1 MDYRHYDE
9 RAHSEEGLSPASP
22 AVIWGALMVVA
33 IAAASVTAWT
43 AGGAPAERLI
53 AADGSQELR
62 RSVRELTAQR
72 DELAERVAR
81 LERGLGELKLAAVA
95 VAGGTPEVTG
105 SIRRPAA
112 PDERGQ
118 QFAVSLG
125 PDASIDA
132 VRRRW
137 GALAARYPQALSKLT
152 PRALRQDGG
161 SLVDLVAG
169 PFASRAEADQACA
182 TLADQGF
189 ACDTTIFGGEPLMRP

>member
-1 MDYRHYDE
+1 LDYRHYDE

-95 VAGGTPEVTG
+95 VAGGAPEVTG

-137 GALAARYPQALSKLT
+137 GALAARYPQALAKLT

>member
-43 AGGAPAERLI
+43 GGGAPPERLI

-62 RSVRELTAQR
+62 RSLHELTAQR
-72 DELAERVAR
+72 DELAERVSR
-81 LERGLGELKLAAVA
+81 LERGLGELKLAAA
-95 VAGGTPEVTG
+95 VGAPEVTG

-137 GALAARYPQALSKLT
+137 GALSARYPQALAKLT
-152 PRALRQDGG
+152 PRALRQNGG
-161 SLVDLVAG
+161 PLVDLVAG

>member
-1 MDYRHYDE
+1 LDYRHYDE
-9 RAHSEEGLSPASP
+9 RPHSEDGLSPASP

-33 IAAASVTAWT
+33 LAAAGATAWT
-43 AGGAPAERLI
+43 ARGAPTERLI

-62 RSVRELTAQR
+62 RNLRELTAQR

-81 LERGLGELKLAAVA
+81 LERGLGELKLAAR
-95 VAGGTPEVTG
+95 AGASPEVTG
-105 SIRRPAA
+105 SIRKPAIPEA
-112 PDERGQ
+112 KGE
-118 QFAVSLG
+118 QFGVSLG

-137 GALAARYPQALSKLT
+137 GALSARYPQALGKLS
-152 PRALRQDGG
+152 PRALRQNGG
-161 SLVDLVAG
+161 ALVDLVAG
-169 PFASRAEADQACA
+169 PFATRAEADHACA